1 MLCSQFAATRRKG
14 IAEYLDTQGGR
25 QGSMKLLAVVAE
37 LGVPDEHAQNRM
49 QALARVAELLA
60 AAGIEITFED
70 EAEI

>member
-1 MLCSQFAATRRKG
+1 
-14 IAEYLDTQGGR
+14 
-25 QGSMKLLAVVAE
+25 MKLLAVVAE